1 MPIKISPL
9 APKTFK
15 KTQKIDGV
23 RVSSL
28 HCGLKNKSKHDLVL
42 IKFDLPS
49 TIFGVFTKSNMPGES
64 IKWNKSIIKKKKVSA
79 ILINAGNANV
89 FNGEKGKISQQKIIQ
104 KISKDLG
111 LKKNQIYIAST
122 GVIGEPLKHE
132 KIIKK
137 IPILIKSLNNE
148 ASSWFEA
155 AEAIRTT
162 DTFPKIYSKRLKSNR
177 SLIINGIAKGS
188 GMIAPN
194 MATMLSF
201 ITTNVNLSDKYSAF
215 KKIFN
220 QLVDQTFN
228 SISVDGDTSTSDMVL
243 LVSVNN
249 KQKKNLSEDSYL
261 DFKKSLKDLMQ
272 KLAHLIVKDGEGASK
287 FISISVNGTK
297 SDNDAKKVGFSVA
310 NSPLFK
316 TAMAGSD
323 LNWGRIIMS
332 IGKSG
337 FKFKEKEISIK
348 FGNYVVV
355 KDGKESIES
364 SSTLLRKYLKKSH
377 IEIFITLGAHKGK
390 STVWTC
396 DLTKE
401 YISINTNY
409 RS

>member
-64 IKWNKSIIKKKKVSA
+64 IKWNKSIIKEKKVSA

-148 ASSWFEA
+148 AS
-155 AEAIRTT
+155 
-162 DTFPKIYSKRLKSNR
+162 
-177 SLIINGIAKGS
+177 
-188 GMIAPN
+188 
-194 MATMLSF
+194 
-201 ITTNVNLSDKYSAF
+201 
-215 KKIFN
+215 
-220 QLVDQTFN
+220 
-228 SISVDGDTSTSDMVL
+228 
-243 LVSVNN
+243 
-249 KQKKNLSEDSYL
+249 
-261 DFKKSLKDLMQ
+261 
-272 KLAHLIVKDGEGASK
+272 
-287 FISISVNGTK
+287 
-297 SDNDAKKVGFSVA
+297 
-310 NSPLFK
+310 
-316 TAMAGSD
+316 
-323 LNWGRIIMS
+323 
-332 IGKSG
+332 
-337 FKFKEKEISIK
+337 
-348 FGNYVVV
+348 
-355 KDGKESIES
+355 
-364 SSTLLRKYLKKSH
+364 
-377 IEIFITLGAHKGK
+377 
-390 STVWTC
+390 
-396 DLTKE
+396 
-401 YISINTNY
+401 
-409 RS
+409 